1 MSNLLAVLLND
12 IAQLEYHRDKTLPVH
27 QAAYL
32 DRMDAKMDAGI
43 LIGDTT
49 IDNPDINQRAQF
61 IAGNLLG
68 ALKSNDEE
76 MAAALCTW
84 LANRLPDLKQVKMV
98 EDGENVTIDL
108 VFDEEYEKQAAVTF
122 SKLN

>member
-12 IAQLEYHRDKTLPVH
+12 IAQLEYHRDKTLPVR

>member
-1 MSNLLAVLLND
+1 MSNLLAILLNG
-12 IAQLEYHRDKTLPVH
+12 IAQLEYHRDKTLPLH

-49 IDNPDINQRAQF
+49 IEQPDINQRAQF
-61 IAGNLLG
+61 IAGNLL
-68 ALKSNDEE
+68 AAIKSNDEE

-98 EDGENVTIDL
+98 EDGDSVTIDL
-108 VFDEEYEKQAAVTF
+108 VFDEEYGKQTAVSF